1 MEQDTI
7 DMFNNKI
14 VIEYFLLKKNV
25 LTENKLSEIQENI
38 KYIMSS
44 DVILFSCDPASYEFM
59 LKCFKQGQ
67 KTEYFYF
74 NFYKNRPTF
83 MNLCR
88 SLLYRFTGNKIKGT
102 DELIKKKISSYDG
115 YSISKEAIKV
125 ILNGYYGKIKV
136 GI

>member
-25 LTENKLSEIQENI
+25 LTENKLTEIQENI

-74 NFYKNRPTF
+74 NFYKNKQ
-83 MNLCR
+83 NL
-88 SLLYRFTGNKIKGT
+88 LTYVVIYYHVLMIQKLQEQMKALNKKYQT
-102 DELIKKKISSYDG
+102 MTVNQFPKKAYKQY
-115 YSISKEAIKV
+115 
-125 ILNGYYGKIKV
+125 
-136 GI
+136 